1 MNYDITTLTQEA
13 VSLLQALI
21 TIPSLSREEEK
32 VADYLQQYIELPIQ
46 FAIVGESTEM
56 QPAIAEKGLMVLDVN
71 VIPVSEDGA
80 GQKQP
85 LTYRL

>member
-32 VADYLQQYIELPIQ
+32 AADYLQHCR
-46 FAIVGESTEM
+46 
-56 QPAIAEKGLMVLDVN
+56 KGA
-71 VIPVSEDGA
+71 DGP
-80 GQKQP
+80 GCQCHS
-85 LTYRL
+85 LL